1 MTTVLLVGSPST
13 NEGWSQLERR
23 GCTVVEHVHTPE
35 TGLEVGAIATSAR
48 RWAVDVVLPTS
59 LDGMFA
65 VRGAAALLVGGGAR
79 VACASASALRDCVDT
94 WAFYARC
101 RRAAL
106 RPRTCVI
113 EAQTPLDDWKFPAVL
128 KPRYQHCSRAPML
141 VTQRVPGSAFTDADA
156 MLLQSWIE
164 GDDIWVD
171 VVSDAGGRI
180 VASVPWESYD
190 EGGESRV
197 RTSHDVDILRT
208 AGRVVRAL
216 GMTYASCI
224 RLRRGHDGRLYL
236 LAGRPGLSRWS
247 LSQRSSAPDLAK
259 LVVDV
264 ALERSV
270 PISAAVFRTQDRPR
284 RRPAAMESWRS
295 PEPRRLVCG
304 PGGLH
309 AR

>member
-13 NEGWSQLERR
+13 NAGWSQIERR
-23 GCTVVEHVHTPE
+23 GCTVVEHDDAG
-35 TGLEVGAIATSAR
+35 GLDVGTVATSAR
-48 RWAVDVVLPTS
+48 RWGVDVVLPTS
-59 LDGMFA
+59 LEAMLA
-65 VRGAAALLVGGGAR
+65 VRGAAALFVGAGAR

-106 RPRTCVI
+106 RPRTCVV

-128 KPRYQHCSRAPML
+128 KPRYQHCNRAPML
-141 VTQRVPGSAFTDADA
+141 VTRRVPGSAFADADA

-171 VVSDAGGRI
+171 VVADARGRI

-190 EGGESRV
+190 EGGEARV
-197 RTSHDVDILRT
+197 RTSHDVDVLRT

-216 GMTYASCI
+216 GLTYASSI

-236 LAGRPGLSRWS
+236 LAGKPGLSPWS
-247 LSQRSSAPDLAK
+247 LSHASNGPNLAK

-264 ALERSV
+264 AMERTV
-270 PISAAVFRTQDRPR
+270 PISAAVFRTHDRPR
-284 RRPAAMESWRS
+284 RQADGLQAWRAS
-295 PEPRRLVCG
+295 VQPRLVCG
-304 PGGLH
+304 PGGL
-309 AR
+309 RTR